1 MVHGKAWHKSKTG
14 LIVDLLQRVKATIFQ
29 QYIDNE
35 INKLEKREHRK
46 IELSEDRK
54 NLILHLDAEQQLDIQ
69 DKAIEDMFEPFQY
82 VFLLFEKEIDMSA
95 VSTFLSSYVTAGREG
110 FKKNK
115 SSKKIFFY
123 QVRLNFVCLSFLQ
136 NM

>member
-35 INKLEKREHRK
+35 INRLEKREHRK

-82 VFLLFEKEIDMSA
+82 MFLLFEKEIDM
-95 VSTFLSSYVTAGREG
+95 
-110 FKKNK
+110 
-115 SSKKIFFY
+115 
-123 QVRLNFVCLSFLQ
+123 
-136 NM
+136 